1 MTNPSGEIKS
11 YKLIIVSELIHNCK
25 WHKFTTVNFK
35 QFLELSS
42 NILKNVSK
50 IFACTSVL

>member
-42 NILKNVSK
+42 NILKNVFK